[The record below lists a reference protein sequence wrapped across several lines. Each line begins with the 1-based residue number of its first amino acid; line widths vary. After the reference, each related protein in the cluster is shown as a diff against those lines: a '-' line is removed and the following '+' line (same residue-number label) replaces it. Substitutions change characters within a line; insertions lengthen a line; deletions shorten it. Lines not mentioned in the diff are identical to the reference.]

1 MHKLNLKSFLL
12 VSIYSVLTV
21 NVNCIA
27 KLLYHRN
34 TEEKMDLLALAFG
47 KHAGENQIDYN
58 VVHS

>member
-1 MHKLNLKSFLL
+1 MHKLNLKCFLL

-21 NVNCIA
+21 NLKFIA

-47 KHAGENQIDYN
+47 KHAGENQIDCN